1 MRGNVTEPAMASTSR
16 LPKPSYYYPIDE
28 DSEYTPV
35 PEDDN
40 PDDEDYQSLG
50 VPVFEPTMEEFHG

>member
-1 MRGNVTEPAMASTSR
+1 MASTSS
-16 LPKPSYYYPIDE
+16 LPKPSYYYPIDG

-50 VPVFEPTMEEFHG
+50 VPVFEPTMEDFHG